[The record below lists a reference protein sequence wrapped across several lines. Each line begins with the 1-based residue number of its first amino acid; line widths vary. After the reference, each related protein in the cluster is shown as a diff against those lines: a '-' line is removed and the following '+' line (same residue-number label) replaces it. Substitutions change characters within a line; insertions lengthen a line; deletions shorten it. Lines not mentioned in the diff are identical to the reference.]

1 MDIDPTAA
9 GALENVVT
17 WRRHL
22 HAHAELGY
30 EIQATT
36 GFVADKLRS
45 FGCDEVVT
53 GIARTGVVAS
63 IDGNTRSSAA
73 LSWDAIRSG
82 AASASLGLTVR
93 LMGWL
98 IGPDQAG
105 RRLLTMEPPCC
116 AGCRAGIAGFVQ
128 VDGIALPSGRMVEL
142 EGQLNQVGPAWV
154 LRSARRADTG
164 FGRRRLLT
172 ATPLLCLAA
181 AAPTLDPSKVL
192 ADAVT
197 VDTHSHAGGLLRV
210 RANGPFT
217 PVAAPMREGGV
228 AVVCL
233 AVVTD
238 SPTHR
243 LAPDH
248 RIHPFRDP
256 TAGELYDYAQRAFAR
271 LHELVADQAMPLIT
285 DTAGL
290 RAARADRPCA
300 IVASEG
306 ADFLEG
312 RLDRVEEAYH
322 RWSLRHLQLT
332 HYRVNELGDI
342 QTEEPVHGGLTDFGA
357 AVIQR
362 CNALGIVV
370 DVAHGTLEV
379 VRRAAA
385 VTNKPLVLSHT
396 SLTTR
401 PRSFT
406 RLITPEH
413 ARLVAD
419 TGGVIGIWP
428 VKSIFPDMDAL
439 AAGMARMVAVV
450 GIDHVALGSD
460 AMGLVGPATFDSYAE
475 LPRLAQALLAA
486 GLTPDEVRKVL
497 GGNYARV
504 FTATMAA

>member
-1 MDIDPTAA
+1 MVEGA
-9 GALENVVT
+9 G
-17 WRRHL
+17 
-22 HAHAELGY
+22 G
-30 EIQATT
+30 
-36 GFVADKLRS
+36 
-45 FGCDEVVT
+45 
-53 GIARTGVVAS
+53 S
-63 IDGNTRSSAA
+63 IA
-73 LSWDAIRSG
+73 LSWEAIRNG

-93 LMGWL
+93 LKGWL
-98 IGPDQAG
+98 TGPDLAG

-116 AGCRAGIAGFVQ
+116 RGCRPGVGNAVQ
-128 VDGIALPSGRMVEL
+128 VDGAALPSDRMVEL
-142 EGQLNQVGPAWV
+142 EGLLNRTGLTWA
-154 LRSARRADTG
+154 LHAARRIDTG
-164 FGRRRLLT
+164 FGRRRLI
-172 ATPLLCLAA
+172 AVAPLLCLVA
-181 AAPTLDPSKVL
+181 AAPPVDMTTVL

-197 VDTHSHAGGLLRV
+197 VDAHSHAGGLLRV
-210 RANGPFT
+210 RSNGPFT
-217 PVAAPMREGGV
+217 PVATPMHEGGL
-228 AVVCL
+228 AIVCL

-243 LAPDH
+243 LAADH
-248 RIHPFRDP
+248 RIRPFREP
-256 TAGELYDYAQRAFAR
+256 AAGELYDYAQRAFAR
-271 LHELVADQAMPLIT
+271 LHALVADQDMPFVT
-285 DTAGL
+285 NTAEL

-312 RLDRVEEAYH
+312 RLERLEEAYR
-322 RWSLRHLQLT
+322 RWKLRHLQLT

-370 DVAHGTLEV
+370 DVAHGTVEL

-385 VTNKPLVLSHT
+385 VTGKPLVLSHT

-401 PRSFT
+401 PRPFT

-413 ARLVAD
+413 ARLVSG

-439 AAGMARMVAVV
+439 AAGMARMAAVV
-450 GIDHVALGSD
+450 GIDHVGLGTD
-460 AMGLVGPATFDSYAE
+460 TMGLVGPATFDSYAD
-475 LPRLAQALLAA
+475 LPKLAKALLAI
-486 GLTPDEVRKVL
+486 GLTPADVRKVL

-504 FTATMAA
+504 FAATMAA